1 MSIITSF
8 CAKARFLKRE
18 SKLAKEI
25 PVSKFNGV
33 HKMIQLGLEGI
44 TEVSQLSIKD
54 LIVEL
59 GDFDSGFVGAL
70 ADVSRGNPSRTKAP
84 IQVTWLIE
92 EDKFLVTDGLH
103 RLVEKVLSNSDLN
116 NILCEI
122 DWSGF
127 ELAWSIPNKDNRLL

>member
-1 MSIITSF
+1 M
-8 CAKARFLKRE
+8 
-18 SKLAKEI
+18 
-25 PVSKFNGV
+25 SKFNGV